1 MENVSVSIVMMDAKK
16 ACLQIL
22 YISVA
27 TCNRK
32 RKKIIIKKEKEN

>member
-27 TCNRK
+27 TCNK